1 MKNIIYTLRWQDIL
15 DITVISF
22 VVYKILVF
30 LKGTRTLKILIAISL
45 LLFVTYFITD
55 FFQLSALNW
64 ILSNF
69 ISSIFVILVIIFT
82 PEIRRGLMIMGRG
95 AIPKSTKINRQEERL
110 EEILK
115 AINSLSLSRI
125 GALIVFQRD
134 DELKEYME
142 DATILNAKITK
153 ELILSIFHPATPLH
167 DGAVIVKDG
176 QIVAAGC
183 FLPLTTRSDLSKS
196 LGTRHRAAIGITE
209 ETDALCVVVSEETG
223 GISLAVDGKITMKLE
238 GVTLER
244 FLSKLLFG
252 TKKGLK
258 K

>member
-1 MKNIIYTLRWQDIL
+1 MKTILYTLRWQDLL

-22 VVYKILVF
+22 VIYKILVF
-30 LKGTRTLKILIAISL
+30 LKGTRTLKILVAISL

-55 FFQLSALNW
+55 FFQLSTLNW

-95 AIPKSTKINRQEERL
+95 AIPKTSRISKQEEKFD
-110 EEILK
+110 EIIK
-115 AINSLSLSRI
+115 AINSLSLSKI
-125 GALIVFQRD
+125 GAIIVFQRD

-167 DGAVIVKDG
+167 DGAVVIKDG
-176 QIVAAGC
+176 LIVAAGC
-183 FLPLTTRSDLSKS
+183 FLPLTTRTDLSKS

-209 ETDALCVVVSEETG
+209 ETDAVCVVVSEETG
-223 GISLAVDGKITMKLE
+223 SISVAVDGKITMKLE
-238 GVTLER
+238 TEVLER
-244 FLSKLLFG
+244 LLNKLLAG
-252 TKKGLK
+252 KKVAK